1 MRSRRRLSL
10 LFLKRGFDMN
20 KNIMLEIVE
29 GITDSA
35 DELLEKKD
43 RSDMEQ
49 GQLLA
54 YAEALSIIRD
64 AWAGNDLSDIGLDFD
79 IDSRYLI

>member
-1 MRSRRRLSL
+1 MRSRRKLSL

-29 GITDSA
+29 GIVDSA

-49 GQLLA
+49 GQLIA
-54 YAEALSIIRD
+54 YAESLSIIRD
-64 AWAGNDLSDIGLDFD
+64 AWAGNDLADIGLDFD

>member
-1 MRSRRRLSL
+1 MRSRRKLSL

>member
-1 MRSRRRLSL
+1 MQSRRKLSL
-10 LFLKRGFDMN
+10 LFLKRGFEMN

-29 GITDSA
+29 GIMDSA

-49 GQLLA
+49 GQLIA
-54 YAEALSIIRD
+54 YAESLSIIRD
-64 AWAGNDLSDIGLDFD
+64 AWAGNDLADIGLDFD

>member
-1 MRSRRRLSL
+1 MRSRRKLSL

-35 DELLEKKD
+35 NELLEKKD

-64 AWAGNDLSDIGLDFD
+64 AWAGNDLADIGLDFD

>member
-1 MRSRRRLSL
+1 MRSRRKLSL

-20 KNIMLEIVE
+20 NNIMLEIVE

-64 AWAGNDLSDIGLDFD
+64 AWAGNDLADIGLDFD

>member
-1 MRSRRRLSL
+1 MRSRRKLSS

-64 AWAGNDLSDIGLDFD
+64 AWAGNDLADIGLDFD

>member
-1 MRSRRRLSL
+1 MRSRRKLSL
-10 LFLKRGFDMN
+10 LFLKRGFEMN
-20 KNIMLEIVE
+20 ENIMLEIVE

-64 AWAGNDLSDIGLDFD
+64 AWAGNDLADIGLDFD

>member
-1 MRSRRRLSL
+1 MRSRRKLSL

-29 GITDSA
+29 GIMDSA

-49 GQLLA
+49 GQLIA
-54 YAEALSIIRD
+54 YAEALCIIRD
-64 AWAGNDLSDIGLDFD
+64 AWAGNDLADIGLDFD

>member
-1 MRSRRRLSL
+1 MSL

-35 DELLEKKD
+35 DELLKKRD

-49 GQLLA
+49 GQLIA

-64 AWAGNDLSDIGLDFD
+64 ACAGYDLKEIGLDFD

>member
-29 GITDSA
+29 GIMDSA
-35 DELLEKKD
+35 DELLEKNE

-49 GQLLA
+49 GQLIA

-64 AWAGNDLSDIGLDFD
+64 AWAGNDLADIGLDFD

>member
-1 MRSRRRLSL
+1 MRSRRKLSL

-64 AWAGNDLSDIGLDFD
+64 ALAGNDLADIGLDFD